1 MTNAAP
7 SDVAVENRP
16 TEGETTEETV
26 QPTDWQSVGMAV
38 SQTLKL
44 TAAERER
51 AGAAPVAEFQ
61 LLRDAGLLT
70 LIQPRELGGGGC
82 PWPEALQIVR
92 TVAAANTSVGQL
104 LGYHYVASQTPG
116 FFDPERSDDT
126 LLRQSVAERWHWAGS
141 GNPRDP
147 NLKLEPEGSGYRLN
161 GAKSF
166 SSGASIAD
174 YLSIFP
180 ELNGKGV
187 VVAIPRRREGVVSI
201 GDWDHMGQRQ
211 SESGTIEFRNVRIEA
226 EEILAVL
233 PPQDEQPAWM
243 TTRIPMMQ
251 LTFVN
256 VYLGAAVGALET
268 ARDYVRTTTRPWL
281 SSNVEK
287 ATDDPY
293 ILEHFG
299 LLHSDLAAS
308 LALADQA
315 GAVFGSAISRG
326 YSLTKDERTKAA
338 SVVYAAKVNSTRVA
352 LDVTAK
358 VFDLMGARA
367 TSNIYGFDRYW
378 RDVRTHSL
386 HDPVAYKAREVGN
399 YLLNGIITPVRGYT

>member
-1 MTNAAP
+1 MTQTATSAAIKTDP
-7 SDVAVENRP
+7 SNITPA
-16 TEGETTEETV
+16 EGPGST
-26 QPTDWQSVGMAV
+26 TDWQSITRHVANE
-38 SQTLKL
+38 LKL
-44 TAAERER
+44 TVVERER
-51 AGAAPVAEFQ
+51 SGTPPVAEFK

-70 LIQPRELGGGGC
+70 LIQPHELGGGGRD
-82 PWPEALQIVR
+82 WTEALHIVR
-92 TVAAANTSVGQL
+92 TISGANTSVGQL
-104 LGYHYVASQTPG
+104 LGYHYVASLTPG
-116 FFDPERSDDT
+116 FFDKDRSDEQ
-126 LLRQSVAERWHWAGS
+126 LKRRSVLERWHWAGS

-147 NLKLEPEGSGYRLN
+147 NLTLEPEGTGYRLN
-161 GAKSF
+161 GRKSF

-180 ELNGKGV
+180 ELDGKGV
-187 VVAIPRRREGVVSI
+187 VAAIPRSRDGIVAVD
-201 GDWDHMGQRQ
+201 DWDHLGQRQ
-211 SESGTIEFRNVRIEA
+211 SESGTIEFHNVRVERD
-226 EEILAVL
+226 EILAFM
-233 PPQDEQPAWM
+233 PPPDEQPAWM

-256 VYLGAAVGALET
+256 VYLGAAVGALDA
-268 ARDYVRTTTRPWL
+268 AREYVQTTTRPWQA
-281 SSNVEK
+281 SNVAK

-315 GAVFGSAISRG
+315 GEALGGALKSG
-326 YSLTKDERTKAA
+326 YSLTKEERTRAA
-338 SVVYAAKVNSTRVA
+338 SIVYAAKVNSTRVA

-367 TSNIYGFDRYW
+367 TSNIHGFDRYW

-399 YLLNGIITPVRGYT
+399 YLLNGVITPVRGYT

>member
-1 MTNAAP
+1 MTQTAASTIAISTDPSPKTLKNALG
-7 SDVAVENRP
+7 SDN
-16 TEGETTEETV
+16 
-26 QPTDWQSVGMAV
+26 DWQSIGREIANE
-38 SQTLKL
+38 LRL
-44 TAAERER
+44 TVVERER
-51 AGAAPVAEFQ
+51 SGAPPVAEFK

-70 LIQPRELGGGGC
+70 LIQPLELDGGGC
-82 PWPEALQIVR
+82 EWTDALRIVR
-92 TVAAANTSVGQL
+92 TVSGANTSVGQL
-104 LGYHYVASQTPG
+104 LGYHYVASLTPG
-116 FFDPERSDDT
+116 FFDLDRSDEQ
-126 LLRQSVAERWHWAGS
+126 LRRRSISERWHWAGS

-147 NLKLEPEGSGYRLN
+147 NLTLEPSGTGYTLN
-161 GAKSF
+161 GRKSF

-174 YLSIFP
+174 QLSIFP

-187 VVAIPRRREGVVSI
+187 VAAIPRRREGIVAI
-201 GDWDHMGQRQ
+201 DDWNHMGQRQ
-211 SESGTIEFRNVRIEA
+211 SESGTIEFHNVRVELD
-226 EEILAVL
+226 EVLAFM
-233 PPQDEQPAWM
+233 PPPDEQPAWM

-256 VYLGAAVGALET
+256 VYLGAAVGALDAAREYVQT
-268 ARDYVRTTTRPWL
+268 ATRPWQ

-315 GAVFGSAISRG
+315 GEELSTALRRG
-326 YSLTKDERTKAA
+326 YSLTKEERTRAA

-352 LDVTAK
+352 LEVTAK

-367 TSNIYGFDRYW
+367 TSNIHGFDRFW

-399 YLLNGIITPVRGYT
+399 YLLNGVITPVRGYT